1 MLLNEDFLGIE
12 KLNVKSSVT
21 FVVDEISGLL
31 LNPSTFSIT
40 HLRPT

>member
-12 KLNVKSSVT
+12 NLDAITSVT
-21 FVVDEISGLL
+21 FVVDEILELL

-40 HLRPT
+40 HLRST